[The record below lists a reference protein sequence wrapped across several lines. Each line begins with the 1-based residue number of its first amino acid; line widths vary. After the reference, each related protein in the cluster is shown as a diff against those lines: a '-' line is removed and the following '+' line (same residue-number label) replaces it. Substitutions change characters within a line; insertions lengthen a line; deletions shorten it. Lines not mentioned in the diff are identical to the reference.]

1 MKVLENDR
9 VVFVI

>member
-9 VVFVI
+9 IVFVI